1 MPVLRRKWIT
11 RADLKANRDSLY
23 VFGDNMV
30 RTGRGGQA
38 AAMRGEP
45 NAFGIPTKWYPSN
58 DVWAFFTDVDFTTD
72 SIVSWTLTGA
82 FNHLT
87 EVLHDGYTV
96 VIPMDGLGTGLSR
109 LPETAPTIAHFID
122 QQILLLEQE
131 FGINAPKLVSNNDGQ

>member
-1 MPVLRRKWIT
+1 MPVLRQKWIT

-58 DVWAFFTDVDFTTD
+58 DSWAFFTDVEFTTD